1 MVACAIAAFGLMGQG
16 EDMRVDPRFVSPSAT
31 LATYWRA
38 LRANDTATVEDCFTA
53 GNAKAPFPGMLW
65 FLPQSA
71 ELRLD
76 SFRSLPV
83 TNGRVMVSYEVHYL
97 VPGDTDEESFQTGSE
112 LVRER
117 GEWRIARALGEAS
130 MPEWRPVQR
139 PVDI

>member
-1 MVACAIAAFGLMGQG
+1 MAALSLLGQG
-16 EDMRVDPRFVSPSAT
+16 EDMRVDPRLESPSMT
-31 LATYWRA
+31 LATYWQA
-38 LRANDTATVEDCFTA
+38 LRSNDRWTVEDCFVDGSA
-53 GNAKAPFPGMLW
+53 EAPFPGMLW

-71 ELRLD
+71 TLRLD

-83 TNGRVMVSYEVHYL
+83 TAGRVMVSYEVHYQ
-97 VPGDTDEESFQTGSE
+97 VPGDEFEQSFQTGNE

-117 GEWRIARALGEAS
+117 GEWRIARSLGEAS